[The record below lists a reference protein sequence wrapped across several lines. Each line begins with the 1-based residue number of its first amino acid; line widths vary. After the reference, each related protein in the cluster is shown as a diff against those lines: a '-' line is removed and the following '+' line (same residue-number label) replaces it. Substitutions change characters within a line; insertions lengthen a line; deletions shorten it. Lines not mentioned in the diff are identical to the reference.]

1 MYRRLATFTY
11 CLTTGQ
17 TSRLEIILAGT
28 YDLTDLLGE
37 DETDDFETE
46 EMLEPDDLDSG
57 DIRRPFDPNQIKVV
71 TSTKNVDLIKR
82 RIDRSEVDLAP
93 DFQRAQVW
101 TPTKKSRLIES
112 LLLKIPIPVFYVSA
126 DLEDNWSVVDGVQ
139 RLSTIQSFMDNEFAL
154 RNLEYLTE
162 YSSRKYDK
170 LPRAM
175 QRRIEETEL
184 LFHVIQPGTP
194 DVVKFN
200 IFTRINTGGMPL
212 SPQELRHALNP
223 GQARDFLK
231 TLVLAEPFRK
241 ATGGGMNDTRMGAR
255 ECALRFSAFYPNKW
269 EAYDENDL
277 NSYLNQAMKHL
288 NKITKDDLSDLR
300 AAFDQSMVA
309 AARIFQTDAFRK
321 PRDRSGQRKPLSKP
335 LFEAWSV
342 NLARVEKPAIEALV
356 GNRHRLMENYKE
368 ALSED
373 PWFERSITVSTGTA
387 KSVSIR
393 FQAVRDI
400 ISDTLGVFG

>member
-1 MYRRLATFTY
+1 MLEHLS
-11 CLTTGQ
+11 CSIESNEELIV
-17 TSRLEIILAGT
+17 TSSKEI
-28 YDLTDLLGE
+28 DDLLGTSNSSELEEEELTDE
-37 DETDDFETE
+37 DDNDIE
-46 EMLEPDDLDSG
+46 
-57 DIRRPFDPNQIKVV
+57 DIRRPFDPNQIRVA
-71 TSTKNVDLIKR
+71 TNTKNVDLIIR
-82 RIDRSEVDLAP
+82 RIDRDEIDLAP
-93 DFQRAQVW
+93 DFQRAEVW

-126 DLEDNWSVVDGVQ
+126 DIEDTWSVVDGVQ
-139 RLSTIQSFMDNEFAL
+139 RLSTIHSYMKGEFSL

-162 YSSRKYDK
+162 FDGRRFAKLSR
-170 LPRAM
+170 PM

-223 GQARDFLK
+223 GIARDFLK
-231 TLVLAEPFRK
+231 GLVSTNDFVA

-255 ECALRFSAFYPNKW
+255 ECALRFSAFYPRKW
-269 EAYDENDL
+269 EDYDENDL
-277 NSYLNQAMKHL
+277 NSYLNQTMREL
-288 NKITKDDLSDLR
+288 NKSSKENLQSIEDAFTRSMR
-300 AAFDQSMVA
+300 AAV
-309 AARIFQTDAFRK
+309 RIFGNQAFRR
-321 PRDRSGQRKPLSKP
+321 PSDRGGLRKPLSKP

-342 NLARVEKPAIEALV
+342 NLAQLDPDAIRVLEIKKSQLIEKFKSALDD
-356 GNRHRLMENYKE
+356 
-368 ALSED
+368 D

-393 FQAVRDI
+393 LQTVRDI
-400 ISDTLGVFG
+400 IGETLGVFG